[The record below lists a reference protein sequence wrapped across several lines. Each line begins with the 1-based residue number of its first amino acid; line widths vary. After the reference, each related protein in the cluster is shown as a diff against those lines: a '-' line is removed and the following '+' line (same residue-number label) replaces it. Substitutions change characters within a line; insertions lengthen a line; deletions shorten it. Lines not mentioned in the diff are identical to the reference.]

1 MKRKRR
7 THGAVTWTALALL
20 MLLLIGSQAGAQV
33 TTASIFG
40 TVTDARGPLPGGTV
54 SAKNTQTAFVF
65 KSTAGED
72 GTFQLNGLPPGTY
85 EITVASE
92 AYKPQTQTVTVLLG
106 QQNKVRFELSP
117 EKVFMAETTVVG
129 ETTKLLV
136 DTRSSAVTTNITP
149 QQMESLP
156 QNNRNFLNFAQ
167 LAPGIQAT
175 TDTNAAGQY
184 FTGGGANPKQ
194 VNVFIDGLSQKNDLI
209 QGGAFMQDSSKGNP
223 FPQNAVQEYQVL
235 TQNYKAE
242 YEKAASAVITAIT
255 KSGGNDFH
263 GDAFYLFQNDSMVTQ
278 DEFAAARGDAKPP
291 YKRQQGGVSIGGPIM
306 KDKLHFFVSWEGRD
320 QPGEASVYHG
330 SAWGTPSVPANVTAK
345 LSTYPTG
352 TLTAPF
358 KENLY
363 FGKLSWQPGVSDTFD
378 VSYTNRDESDIRGFG
393 GTRTY
398 DGAENFTDKTQA
410 AVAKYMTVIG
420 NSTFNDASLT
430 WQKFQ
435 WVSGAVNP
443 GVPHENYVNLLD
455 IGSKDYIQNLQQE
468 RTGIRD
474 DLSYFTEWHGSHSL
488 KFGVVV
494 TQAKYDMIKDA
505 YYNPYFEYR
514 SDESWQY
521 PFMARYGYGQP
532 ALKFDNTQYGL
543 FAQDDWALASNLTLS
558 VGLRWDYET
567 NMLNNKWV
575 TPAAIVN
582 GLKTACRTY
591 SQPVGGQTT
600 WCIPEI
606 FNPDDYIS
614 TGSNRTSYKGM
625 YQPRIGFSWDV
636 NHDGKTVVYGG
647 WGQYYDRVALNDI
660 YDEAYKNQWSQYQFC
675 FTGDPAKVG
684 TMLPNCGAPA
694 ILWDPKYLQPG
705 GLDSV
710 IASGQAGGP
719 EVNLV
724 ANNTHPPRS
733 TQYTIGVR
741 QQLGNWLGSFTYAV
755 TNGYNGLVWSYG
767 TNPPGTSFNDRWGNG
782 ISIPGYGFIM
792 RSYDTRK
799 TEYTGYFLTMDKP
812 YTADSKWGANFAYT
826 YSDSKWNASNDT
838 GTAFAF
844 DTYPPPY
851 FGGLF
856 PGKLAP
862 RNAFIASG
870 TIGLPLGFRVS
881 SIINLS
887 SGLPYDIPDA
897 SQGWD
902 KFVYRYNAAQ
912 PAKQSFL
919 GIKEFAYRT
928 VDLRVDWTAHLGGGM
943 DLGLILEGFNI
954 LNYSNYNYDPWVSGF
969 KPPPGETN
977 PKFGQPTSAYN
988 TRRYQVGAR
997 FSF

>member
-1 MKRKRR
+1 MQRK
-7 THGAVTWTALALL
+7 TSKGIALVWSAFLVL
-20 MLLLIGSQAGAQV
+20 TLLLCSQAGAQV
-33 TTASIFG
+33 TTASIGG
-40 TVTDARGPLPGGTV
+40 TVADKTGPLPGATV
-54 SAKNTQTAFVF
+54 SAKNVQTAFVF
-65 KSTAGED
+65 KTTAGEN
-72 GTFQLNGLPPGTY
+72 GSFNLNGLPPGTY

-117 EKVFMAETTVVG
+117 EKMFMAETTVVG

-149 QQMESLP
+149 QQIESLP

-167 LAPGIQAT
+167 LAPGIQT
-175 TDTNAAGQY
+175 TADTDAAGQY

-194 VNVFIDGLSQKNDLI
+194 VNVFIDGLSQKNDII
-209 QGGAFMQDSSKGNP
+209 QGGAFMQDSAKGNP

-242 YEKAASAVITAIT
+242 YEKAASAVITAVT
-255 KSGGNDFH
+255 KSGGNDLH
-263 GDAFYLFQNDSMVTQ
+263 GEAFYLFQNDSMVTQ

-291 YKRQQGGVSIGGPIM
+291 YKRQQGGVSLGGPIM

-330 SAWGTPSVPANVTAK
+330 SQWSQAPANLLAK
-345 LSTYPTG
+345 LSTYTTG
-352 TLTAPF
+352 TQTAPF

-363 FGKLSWQPGVSDTFD
+363 FGKISWQPAVSDTLD
-378 VSYTNRDESDIRGFG
+378 VSYSNRDEKDVRGFG

-398 DGAENFTDKTQA
+398 DGAENFQDKTQA
-410 AVAKYMTVIG
+410 AVAKYQKVLG

-435 WVSGAVNP
+435 WISGAVNP

-455 IGSKDYIQNLQQE
+455 VGSKDYIQNLQQE

-474 DLSYFTEWHGSHSL
+474 ALSYFTEWHGSHSL
-488 KFGVVV
+488 KFGVVA

-514 SDESWQY
+514 SDENWQY
-521 PFMARYGYGQP
+521 PWMARYGYGQP
-532 ALKFDNTQYGL
+532 ALKFNNTQYGL
-543 FAQDDWALASNLTLS
+543 FAQDDWAVTSNFTVN

-567 NMLNNKWV
+567 NMLDNNWV

-582 GLKTACRTY
+582 GLKTSCRTY
-591 SQPVGGQTT
+591 SQPVGGKTT
-600 WCIPEI
+600 WCFPDI

-614 TGSNRTSYKGM
+614 TGSNRKSYKSM

-636 NHDGKTVVYGG
+636 NQDGKTVVFGG
-647 WGQYYDRVALNDI
+647 WGMYYDRVALNDI
-660 YDEAYKNQWSQYQFC
+660 YDEAYKNQWFQYQFC
-675 FTGDPAKVG
+675 FTNDPTKVG
-684 TMLPNCGAPA
+684 TALTGCSVPA
-694 ILWDPKYLQPG
+694 ILWDPKYLQSG
-705 GLDSV
+705 GLASV
-710 IASGQAGGP
+710 IASGQAAGP

-733 TQYTIGVR
+733 TQYTLGVR
-741 QQLGNWLGSFTYAV
+741 QQIGDWLGSFTYAV
-755 TNGYNGLVWSYG
+755 SNGYNGLVWSFG

-782 ISIPGYGFIM
+782 VSIPGYGFIM
-792 RSYDTRK
+792 RSYDTRT

-826 YSDSKWNASNDT
+826 HSDSKWNASNDT

-844 DTYPPPY
+844 DTYPPPF
-851 FGGLF
+851 FGGMF

-862 RNAFIASG
+862 RDAVIMSG
-870 TIGLPLGFRVS
+870 IVGLPAGFRVS
-881 SIINLS
+881 SIISLT
-887 SGLPYDIPDA
+887 SGLPYDQANAYPDW
-897 SQGWD
+897 GN
-902 KFVYRYNAAQ
+902 FHYYYNAIQ
-912 PAKQSFL
+912 PSKYGFL
-919 GIKEFAYRT
+919 GIKQWAYRS
-928 VDLRVDWTAHLGGGM
+928 VDLRVDWTAKVGGM
-943 DLGLILEGFNI
+943 NLGLSLEGFNI
-954 LNYSNYNYDPWVSGF
+954 FNYSNYTYDPWTSGF
-969 KPPPGETN
+969 VPPQTDPANAKYG
-977 PKFGQPTSAYN
+977 KPTSAYN
-988 TRRYQVGAR
+988 TRRYQLGLR